1 MELAANTYLKNGNYR
16 IEKKIGEGGFGI
28 TYQSTW
34 FTKVSGSLGSIDA
47 QLPVAIKEFFFE
59 DFCSREGN
67 TNSITIL
74 STTGKEIFSRFKE
87 KLLKEAEIL
96 SKLSHPNIVRVI
108 EVFEENNTAYMVMD
122 YIEGD
127 SLKDKIKNEKL
138 SIDTSI
144 QYILQIAD
152 ALEEVHTKN
161 ILHLDLK
168 PSNILINK
176 KDGRAMLI
184 DFGISKRYN
193 DTHEETSHTPLGRS
207 KGYAPLEQ
215 YLDKGAASFS
225 PALDVYALGATLY
238 HLVTGVIPVEANER
252 VLNDIKRPS
261 ALNNKIT
268 KDLEDILLKALELKK
283 ENRYQTIGAFAQAL
297 RTTLSD
303 KTEIIKPTV
312 SIEAAVVNI
321 TTKKVTEN
329 ESTGSQPAVKILVD
343 NRNKV
348 SPATPVVKSSNKK
361 LAWLIAGAA
370 ILAIATVGIYYYLN
384 EKDEPEVFTPAQ
396 IAQRD
401 SLYFL
406 LKHTTIKLSLSTRS
420 AAAAI
425 LAQLGPIPDSLTTKP
440 NPRYNSSA
448 DILNSFLIKKR
459 EPQDSRKTNP
469 NGTDIWDSLTLKKRQ
484 EPMIPVVL
492 HPNKSEKLDQLYLA
506 DEDSYLHKKLPGL
519 HSISIY
525 SGDES
530 AKGNL
535 SIAKNAGL
543 AYTFT
548 GSIKDG
554 ATALTMTGQIKVLT
568 DEKLSYTGTIWGYI
582 DDSRFNLIGT
592 FHFKKSI
599 LSGNWIIVESEDISK
614 GKKIQIIFTL

>member
-1 MELAANTYLKNGNYR
+1 MELAANTYLKNGTYR

-28 TYQSTW
+28 TYKSTW
-34 FTKVSGSLGSIDA
+34 FTKVSGSLGAIDA

-138 SIDTSI
+138 PIDTSI

-152 ALEEVHTKN
+152 ALEDVHAKN

-176 KDGRAMLI
+176 RDGRAMLI

-238 HLVTGVIPVEANER
+238 HLTTGVIPVEANER

-268 KDLEDILLKALELKK
+268 KDLEDILFKALELKK
-283 ENRYQTIGAFAQAL
+283 VNRYQTIGAFAQAL

-303 KTEIIKPTV
+303 KTEIIKPNV
-312 SIEAAVVNI
+312 LIEANVVNI
-321 TTKKVTEN
+321 NTKKITTDESKSGPPLIKIVTDDKKKPIVN
-329 ESTGSQPAVKILVD
+329 AVADPVKNKSKKMLYLLTGTAL
-343 NRNKV
+343 
-348 SPATPVVKSSNKK
+348 
-361 LAWLIAGAA
+361 
-370 ILAIATVGIYYYLN
+370 LAIVAFGIYYFT
-384 EKDEPEVFTPAQ
+384 KDKTPVLTQAEIQ
-396 IAQRD
+396 ERD

-406 LKHTTIKLSLSTRS
+406 VTDTTSSISPVQNEVAKWKANIRLRE
-420 AAAAI
+420 
-425 LAQLGPIPDSLTTKP
+425 LGAIPDSLKTKP
-440 NPRYNSSA
+440 NPRYNKTDS
-448 DILNSFLIKKR
+448 ILNSLLVIKPKK
-459 EPQDSRKTNP
+459 DSTDIRITNP
-469 NGTDIWDSLTLKKRQ
+469 NGTEIFDALTIKRHDAVTTKVLGTHPFSDQWISWDYFGQVTISEDNNGKLKISGRQ
-484 EPMIPVVL
+484 TGRG
-492 HPNKSEKLDQLYLA
+492 
-506 DEDSYLHKKLPGL
+506 ED
-519 HSISIY
+519 
-525 SGDES
+525 
-530 AKGNL
+530 
-535 SIAKNAGL
+535 AGE
-543 AYTFT
+543 YCIIE
-548 GSIKDG
+548 GSIKIINANHLEFYG
-554 ATALTMTGQIKVLT
+554 
-568 DEKLSYTGTIWGYI
+568 
-582 DDSRFNLIGT
+582 LIIERTKDCGPTEIRRNGT
-592 FHFKKSI
+592 FNFMATDGRQYWRCQEMESFCPGAATYLDIYFRKK
-599 LSGNWIIVESEDISK
+599 
-614 GKKIQIIFTL
+614 

>member
-1 MELAANTYLKNGNYR
+1 MELAANTYLKNGAYR

-28 TYQSTW
+28 TYKSTW

-152 ALEEVHTKN
+152 ALEDVHAKN

-176 KDGRAMLI
+176 RDGRSMLI

-238 HLVTGVIPVEANER
+238 HLVTGAIPVEANER

-283 ENRYQTIGAFAQAL
+283 ENRYQTIVAFAQAL
-297 RTTLSD
+297 RNTLSD
-303 KTEIIKPTV
+303 KTEIIKPNVNIEADTVIIKANNIIEREKGKDKTPIVV
-312 SIEAAVVNI
+312 SIQKDKNI
-321 TTKKVTEN
+321 PEV
-329 ESTGSQPAVKILVD
+329 SAPGSVKT
-343 NRNKV
+343 N
-348 SPATPVVKSSNKK
+348 TNKK
-361 LAWLIAGAA
+361 LVYIIAGAA
-370 ILAIATVGIYYYLN
+370 LLAIAAFGIYYFIK
-384 EKDEPEVFTPAQ
+384 EKDEPLVLTQAQ
-396 IAQRD
+396 ILERD

-406 LKHTTIKLSLSTRS
+406 LEDTTMKPLTFNRR
-420 AAAAI
+420 AAAAM
-425 LAQLGPIPDSLTTKP
+425 LAQLGSIPDSLKAKP
-440 NPRYNSSA
+440 NPRYNKIN
-448 DILNSFLIKKR
+448 DFLNSLLITKK
-459 EPQDSRKTNP
+459 DSPDIRKTNP
-469 NGTDIWDSLTLKKRQ
+469 NGTEIFDALMIKKHDPVTAKVLGTHAFSNQWISWDYFGQVTISEDKNGQLKISGRQ
-484 EPMIPVVL
+484 TGRG
-492 HPNKSEKLDQLYLA
+492 
-506 DEDSYLHKKLPGL
+506 ED
-519 HSISIY
+519 
-525 SGDES
+525 
-530 AKGNL
+530 
-535 SIAKNAGL
+535 AGE
-543 AYTFT
+543 YCIIE
-548 GSIKDG
+548 GSIKIINTNHLEFYG
-554 ATALTMTGQIKVLT
+554 
-568 DEKLSYTGTIWGYI
+568 
-582 DDSRFNLIGT
+582 LIIERTKDCGPTEIRRNGT
-592 FHFKKSI
+592 FNFMATDGRQYWRCQEMESFCPGLATYLDIYFRKK
-599 LSGNWIIVESEDISK
+599 
-614 GKKIQIIFTL
+614 

>member
-1 MELAANTYLKNGNYR
+1 MELAANTYLKNGTYR

-34 FTKVSGSLGSIDA
+34 FTKVSGNLGSIDA

-127 SLKDKIKNEKL
+127 SLKDKIKNGKL

-144 QYILQIAD
+144 EYILQIAA
-152 ALEEVHTKN
+152 ALEDVHAKN

-238 HLVTGVIPVEANER
+238 HLVTGAIPVEANER

-321 TTKKVTEN
+321 TTKKITEN
-329 ESTGSQPAVKILVD
+329 ENTGSQPAVKILVD
-343 NRNKV
+343 NKNKIAA
-348 SPATPVVKSSNKK
+348 ATPVKTSSNKK

-370 ILAIATVGIYYYLN
+370 IIAIAAVGIYYYLN

-406 LKHTTIKLSLSTRS
+406 LEDTTIKLGHLRGAV
-420 AAAAI
+420 AAM
-425 LAQLGPIPDSLTTKP
+425 LAQLGPIPDSLRTKP
-440 NPRYNSSA
+440 NPRYNKTE
-448 DILNSFLIKKR
+448 DILNSFLIKKSD
-459 EPQDSRKTNP
+459 PQDSRKTEP
-469 NGTDIWDSLTLKKRQ
+469 SSAEILDSFLIKKRK
-484 EPMIPVVL
+484 EPIIPVVL

-525 SGDES
+525 SGNES

-535 SIAKNAGL
+535 SIAKNTGL

-554 ATALTMTGQIKVLT
+554 TSALTMTGQIKVLT

-582 DDSRFNLIGT
+582 DNNRFNLIGT
-592 FHFKKSI
+592 FHFKKNLLTGSWAI
-599 LSGNWIIVESEDISK
+599 TESEDISE
-614 GKKIQIIFTL
+614 GKKIIISFTL

>member
-1 MELAANTYLKNGNYR
+1 MELAANTYLKNGTYR

-47 QLPVAIKEFFFE
+47 KLPVAIKEFFFE

-138 SIDTSI
+138 PIDTSVE
-144 QYILQIAD
+144 YILQIAD
-152 ALEEVHTKN
+152 ALEEVHAKS

-176 KDGRAMLI
+176 RDGRAMLI

-207 KGYAPLEQ
+207 KGYAPFEQ

-252 VLNDIKRPS
+252 ILNDDNIKRPS

-268 KDLEDILLKALELKK
+268 KDLEDILLKALEIKK

-303 KTEIIKPTV
+303 KTVIIKPTV

-321 TTKKVTEN
+321 TTKKITEN
-329 ESTGSQPAVKILVD
+329 ENTGSQPPVKIVVD
-343 NRNKV
+343 TKNKIT
-348 SPATPVVKSSNKK
+348 AAAPVKKNGNKK
-361 LAWLIAGAA
+361 LLYLIAGAA
-370 ILAIATVGIYYYLN
+370 ILAITTFGIYYYLN
-384 EKDEPEVFTPAQ
+384 EKDEPLVLTPAQ
-396 IAQRD
+396 IAERD
-401 SLYFL
+401 SLYFFL
-406 LKHTTIKLSLSTRS
+406 EDTTTIARFVDRRF
-420 AAAAI
+420 AAAT
-425 LAQLGPIPDSLTTKP
+425 LAQLGPIPDSLKNKP
-440 NPRYNSSA
+440 NPRYTSSA

-459 EPQDSRKTNP
+459 DTQDIRKTNP
-469 NGTDIWDSLTLKKRQ
+469 EGTELFDALTIKKHDAVTTKVLGTHAFSDQWISWDYFGQVTISEDNNGKLKISGRQ
-484 EPMIPVVL
+484 T
-492 HPNKSEKLDQLYLA
+492 
-506 DEDSYLHKKLPGL
+506 GR
-519 HSISIY
+519 
-525 SGDES
+525 GDD
-530 AKGNL
+530 
-535 SIAKNAGL
+535 AGE
-543 AYTFT
+543 YCTIE
-548 GSIKDG
+548 GSIKIIN
-554 ATALTMTGQIKVLT
+554 ANHL
-568 DEKLSYTGTIWGYI
+568 EFTGTITERTKDCGPDEI
-582 DDSRFNLIGT
+582 RRNGKFNFMATDGRQYWRCQEMESFCPGAATYLDIY
-592 FHFKKSI
+592 FRKK
-599 LSGNWIIVESEDISK
+599 
-614 GKKIQIIFTL
+614 